1 MRRFNNTT
9 TEFPRGKTLIQLFEE
24 QVERIPNAAAISLNG
39 QELTYRELNER
50 VNRLARTLRSHG
62 ISKDVWSPLWLSVPS
77 KWLWVCWQHTKPE
90 RLRPIHPEYPEER
103 IRFLI
108 EDSGAQV
115 MLTQSR
121 LRERLA
127 GLTLMIYWMTSPS
140 IMRTEQT

>member
-1 MRRFNNTT
+1 
-9 TEFPRGKTLIQLFEE
+9 
-24 QVERIPNAAAISLNG
+24 
-39 QELTYRELNER
+39 YRELNER

-62 ISKDVWSPLWLSVPS
+62 ISQGRLVAIMAERSIEMVVGILAAHKAGAAYVP
-77 KWLWVCWQHTKPE
+77 
-90 RLRPIHPEYPEER
+90 IDPEYPEER

-127 GLTLMIYWMTSPS
+127 GVDSLILLDDESFYH
-140 IMRTEQT
+140 E